1 MWLLSLLLSVFFHHY
16 KTVVPRGS
24 YAVGEVIQANDFSRG
39 DLWSTDVEDLATDPS
54 QVVGH
59 TVLKPLR
66 GGSNI
71 RLSDVSK

>member
-1 MWLLSLLLSVFFHHY
+1 VWLLSLLLSVFFHHY

-24 YAVGEVIQANDFSRG
+24 YAVGEVIQANDLNRG
-39 DLWSTDVEDLATDPS
+39 DFWSSDVMDLATDPR
-54 QVVGH
+54 QVIGH

-66 GGSNI
+66 PGSYI